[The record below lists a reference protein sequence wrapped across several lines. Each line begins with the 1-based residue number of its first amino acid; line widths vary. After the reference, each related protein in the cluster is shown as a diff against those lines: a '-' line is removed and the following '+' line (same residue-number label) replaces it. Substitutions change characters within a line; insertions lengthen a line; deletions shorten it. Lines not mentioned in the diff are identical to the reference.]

1 MKLPLPLK
9 LNIALSIALLTTMFL
24 GVGFIAATSFTGC
37 VSVGGSNQLDVAR
50 VANIAGLAAQ
60 MGSTAYLQKNPEAR
74 PYFVASFN
82 ALGALDHAG
91 EYDPAAFAEAL
102 SMLPIK
108 ELSGPNGNLYVL
120 GAILI
125 WDELAQQS
133 VNVDKATWVAPVL
146 RAVRLGIGR
155 ALGIAPGTKAK
166 GLIP

>member
-1 MKLPLPLK
+1 MKLKPLLVICGIN
-9 LNIALSIALLTTMFL
+9 LWAMIATIALIPS
-24 GVGFIAATSFTGC
+24 SFTGC
-37 VSVGGSNQLDVAR
+37 TTISGSNQLDVAR
-50 VANIAGLAAQ
+50 VAHIAGAAAHL
-60 MGSTAYLQKNPEAR
+60 GSAAYLSKNPEAR
-74 PYFVASFN
+74 PYFIASFN

-133 VNVDKATWVAPVL
+133 VNVDKSTWVAPVL

-155 ALGIAPGTKAK
+155 ALGIAPGTKQR

>member
-1 MKLPLPLK
+1 MKLPLK
-9 LNIALSIALLTTMFL
+9 LSAVLSVALLLAVSVATTK
-24 GVGFIAATSFTGC
+24 TFTGC
-37 VSVGGSNQLDVAR
+37 TTVSGSNQLDVAR

-91 EYDPAAFAEAL
+91 QYDPAAFAEAL

-125 WDELAQQS
+125 WDELAQRS
-133 VNVDKATWVAPVL
+133 INVDRTLWVQPVL

-155 ALGIAPGTKAK
+155 ALGIAPGTRQK
-166 GLIP
+166 GIIP